1 MEATHLEDD
10 ETENERKAGFPMTSV
25 VSITTP
31 ELSTSGEFSPN
42 L

>member
-10 ETENERKAGFPMTSV
+10 EREKERKEGFLMTSV

>member
-1 MEATHLEDD
+1 MEAIHLKDD
-10 ETENERKAGFPMTSV
+10 ETEEERKEGFLMTPV

-31 ELSTSGEFSPN
+31 ELSTSGEFNPN

>member
-10 ETENERKAGFPMTSV
+10 ETENERKEGFLMTSM

-31 ELSTSGEFSPN
+31 EVATSGEFSPN

>member
-1 MEATHLEDD
+1 MEAAHLEDD
-10 ETENERKAGFPMTSV
+10 ETEKERKEGFLMTSV